1 MSAADHSPDKDRGGP
16 IVPGSPLA
24 RALDDYAVPTLSAG
38 FADRVLAAAE
48 AQPAAS
54 LAPLPELRRSGGG
67 RGWRL
72 GRRIAIGAIGFG
84 ALATAAAATG
94 LLDRFDL
101 PAVPSPEKVWAS
113 ITGKQTVPVPAAAPV
128 VPPPADPAPAP
139 LAAVRIE
146 GRIDTPEELGE
157 AFRRIDEVR
166 KGRVDT
172 RHQRVDQ
179 RIESEL
185 ERRRAA
191 GLPLPTAEE
200 EARVRQR
207 IEEARMRRDGLVTER
222 LQARREELLQRVE
235 NGEALT
241 REDIARPLRDDA
253 RALERAGRLERLRRM
268 TPEQRREALRNLPSD
283 ERRELIE
290 AWRQRRAER
299 LGGEA
304 VADTPA
310 PAPEL
315 SELPEASPAPEPQ
328 VSPSGAPGDPSAA
341 NAPR

>member
-1 MSAADHSPDKDRGGP
+1 MSAAGHDDGVP

-24 RALDDYAVPTLSAG
+24 RALDDFAVPSLSAG

-48 AQPAAS
+48 ARPS
-54 LAPLPELRRSGGG
+54 PLPELRRSGGG

-101 PAVPSPEKVWAS
+101 PAVPSPQKVWAS
-113 ITGKQTVPVPAAAPV
+113 LTGKETVPVAAVAPV
-128 VPPPADPAPAP
+128 VPPPADPAPAV
-139 LAAVRIE
+139 LAPVRIE

-166 KGRVDT
+166 QGRVEARRQIIDT
-172 RHQRVDQ
+172 
-179 RIESEL
+179 RIESEI

-191 GLPLPTAEE
+191 GLPLPTPEE

-207 IEEARMRRDGLVTER
+207 IDDARTRREGLVAER
-222 LQARREELLQRVE
+222 LQVRREELLQRVE

-241 REDIARPLRDDA
+241 REDIVRPLRDDA
-253 RALERAGRLERLRRM
+253 RALERTGRLQRLRRM
-268 TPEQRREALRNLPSD
+268 TPQQRREALRQLPAE

-299 LGGEA
+299 WAGEA
-304 VADTPA
+304 AADTPTPA
-310 PAPEL
+310 TQPSESSEPPAAPPAPE
-315 SELPEASPAPEPQ
+315 SPA
-328 VSPSGAPGDPSAA
+328 SRSGTPGDPSAA
-341 NAPR
+341 AAPP